1 MRVRSIRGPLEL
13 ATAARVRP
21 QRPAHGP
28 DESTY
33 HGVILFV
40 RFRFRCGHRADRAR
54 YRGSRSRVVC
64 QYGARNA
71 LFRALVHEIQVTGR
85 RKIKPFFRVPINNGT
100 PGIKP
105 GVRIVTD

>member
-1 MRVRSIRGPLEL
+1 
-13 ATAARVRP
+13 
-21 QRPAHGP
+21 
-28 DESTY
+28 
-33 HGVILFV
+33 
-40 RFRFRCGHRADRAR
+40 
-54 YRGSRSRVVC
+54 VC